1 MLRKIKN
8 FFIKL
13 FCLIWISAIW
23 SIAATSYDLGGAE
36 INGFFA
42 FFLWIVSL
50 LVLWKVSAVASAL
63 GSSVLIL
70 VLRVT
75 RFGFHDVVLYGLG
88 ITAALFGGLILFS
101 KLMWGEIGRGRNSS
115 QRNMPKREEKRQKP
129 QKSEHQG
136 WDHWDNEKEYNPRET
151 EPEKDEEFYN
161 IKDRDSSAVCPYIY
175 HQSSEGGKKPYYCSV
190 GQCGISSDK
199 YYHLCA
205 YRWEAEEKCH
215 YRKMAGLDWEK
226 K

>member
-1 MLRKIKN
+1 MLQKIKN

-50 LVLWKVSAVASAL
+50 LVLWKASAVASAL

-136 WDHWDNEKEYNPRET
+136 WNHWDNAKEYNPRET
-151 EPEKDEEFYN
+151 KSEKDEEFYN
-161 IKDRDSSAVCPYIY
+161 IKDRDSSADCPHIY
-175 HQSSEGGKKPYYCSV
+175 HQNSSGGKDPYYC
-190 GQCGISSDK
+190 GLRKCQISFD
-199 YYHLCA
+199 YYNHLCA
-205 YRWEAEEKCH
+205 FGWRADEECPYRARECGRWGKE
-215 YRKMAGLDWEK
+215 
-226 K
+226 